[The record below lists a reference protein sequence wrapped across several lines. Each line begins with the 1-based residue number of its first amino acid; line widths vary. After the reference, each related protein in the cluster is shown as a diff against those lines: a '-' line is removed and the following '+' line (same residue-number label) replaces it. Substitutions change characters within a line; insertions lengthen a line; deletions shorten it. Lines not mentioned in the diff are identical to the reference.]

1 MPEYAKTCQNRPRIA
16 SKKQYLAQNLQL
28 PVLEEE
34 LCQVKLQYGRNLS
47 LYQRAYRD
55 HDNARKWLKKKKN
68 QDKPKEVIDKYQMM
82 ITQNKEFAKKYKK
95 VMNIESL
102 IRKRKKEEA
111 SYAVHYERFLNSY
124 KPEERDRVMK
134 RQIALN
140 KEPEQRMAKQS
151 SKWKIR
157 AGCSIEVPTR
167 TRRLTNTYGRR
178 AEASS
183 LSANNMGDGEKMP
196 ASK

>member
-1 MPEYAKTCQNRPRIA
+1 MTN
-16 SKKQYLAQNLQL
+16 KK
-28 PVLEEE
+28 PSTVLEEE

-68 QDKPKEVIDKYQMM
+68 QDKPKEVIDKYQLM

-111 SYAVHYERFLNSY
+111 IYTTHYERFLNSY

-134 RQIALN
+134 RQIFLN
-140 KEPEQRMAKQS
+140 KEPEQRMAKQC
-151 SKWKIR
+151 SKWKII